1 MNNTNDKEKE
11 DKKYINVTFEDS
23 RQIKVPYKTKV
34 IDVLKS
40 IEANLKDILA
50 VKVNNEVKSY
60 DHELVVNSEI
70 EYVKLASED
79 GYRIYART
87 LKMILYM
94 ALTKLYGT
102 DIDIQFITTIDR
114 NQYFVIKNIKL
125 DDENI
130 NKIKN
135 EMKKITAKDMI
146 INKRMVPYEEAEVLY
161 KKSNDKVKL
170 ETMSN
175 KLRSYVTMYF
185 CDGFYNYFYGALALS
200 TGYVDTFDLV
210 KYRDGALLVLP
221 ENNGKLPEKL
231 DGLKEQRL
239 YDAFISFNKL
249 NRILNISTVGRLND
263 FVLQDKAVKLIQVS
277 EAIHQRQLVELA
289 LDIEKRQ
296 NVKMILI
303 AGPSSSGKTTFA
315 QKLGVQLTLVGY
327 NPITISMD
335 NYFKER
341 KDTPLGPDG
350 KYDFERVDAL
360 DIDLFN
366 SQMTDLLAGKT
377 VELPKFDFMVGT
389 KRYNGDMLTLKS
401 NDIMIIE
408 GIHALNPI
416 LTKLVDDKNKYK
428 IYISPIA
435 TLNIDGYTKVSSTD
449 TRILR
454 RMVRDYTTRGHSIEK
469 TLDLWPNVK
478 KGEEKYIYPFT
489 NTVNY
494 IYNSSLLYE
503 PLVMKNIAQP
513 LLLQVKPSSE
523 YYSESRRLYEFLNNF
538 LPMDTKE
545 IPIDSI
551 MREFIGGGC
560 FDR

>member
-1 MNNTNDKEKE
+1 MNNTNKD
-11 DKKYINVTFEDS
+11 YITVTFDDLKK
-23 RQIKVPYKTKV
+23 IKVPYKTKV
-34 IDVLKS
+34 EDVLKS
-40 IEANLKDILA
+40 VETNLKDILA
-50 VKVNNEVKSY
+50 VRINNEVRSY
-60 DHELVVNSEI
+60 DYEFVSDSTCSP
-70 EYVKLASED
+70 VKFNSED
-79 GYRIYART
+79 GYRIYSRT
-87 LKMILYM
+87 LKMVLYM
-94 ALTKLYGT
+94 ALVRLYS
-102 DIDIQFITTIDR
+102 DADVQFITTIDR
-114 NQYFVIKNIKL
+114 DQYFVIKNISL
-125 DDENI
+125 DD
-130 NKIKN
+130 
-135 EMKKITAKDMI
+135 KKIADIKAKMKEI
-146 INKRMVPYEEAEVLY
+146 IAADLPIHRKMVAYEEAEVLY
-161 KKSNDKVKL
+161 QKTKDTLKL
-170 ETMSN
+170 ENMDY
-175 KLRSYVTMYF
+175 KIKSYVTMYF
-185 CDGFYNYFYGALALS
+185 CDGMYNYFYGALAPS
-200 TGYVDTFDLV
+200 TSYANLFDLI
-210 KYRDGALLVLP
+210 KYRDGALLILP
-221 ENNGKLPEKL
+221 EANMELPNEL
-231 DGLKEQRL
+231 DGLKEERL

-249 NRILNISTVGRLND
+249 SATLNISNVGELND
-263 FVLQDKAVKLIQVS
+263 FVLQDKVIKLIQVS
-277 EAIHQRQLVELA
+277 EAIHQRQLIELA
-289 LDIEKRQ
+289 LDIEKRK

-315 QKLGVQLTLVGY
+315 QKLGVQLTLAGF

-366 SQMTDLLAGKT
+366 AQMTALLSGKT

-389 KRYNGDMLTLKS
+389 KKYNGNMLKLKS
-401 NDIMIIE
+401 NDILIIE
-408 GIHALNPI
+408 GIHALNPV

-435 TLNIDGYTKVSSTD
+435 TLNLDGYTKISSTD

-489 NTVNY
+489 NTVDY
-494 IYNSSLLYE
+494 IYNSSLMYE

-513 LLLQVKPSSE
+513 LLLQVKSTSI
-523 YYSESRRLYEFLNNF
+523 YYSESRRLYEFLSNF